1 MKLLL
6 LLLISSLVIISC
18 FRTIP
23 SSSSSSLSSSKLEL
37 NLFNFGKK
45 KDTSSTSSSTSSPVA
60 KVDPNKVIKL
70 EKISRTQNRDYNAE
84 AAAIAPK
91 KVEIKD
97 KQIISFNYQKSNQ
110 FPNLYK
116 GWIRSD
122 GDQIAKQMISSAKSA
137 LNKQEKYL
145 EILFDPVPNLDEV
158 SFGTVWN
165 KKFRGD
171 VTTNLK
177 VPDVAAS
184 RGIIII

>member
-1 MKLLL
+1 MKLLIIL
-6 LLLISSLVIISC
+6 LLALLVIVSC
-18 FRTIP
+18 FRTKP
-23 SSSSSSLSSSKLEL
+23 RSSPSYQLNLFNFFKKKDSGSSSSSSSSS
-37 NLFNFGKK
+37 
-45 KDTSSTSSSTSSPVA
+45 SSRVVA

-70 EKISRTQNRDYNAE
+70 ETISRKQGRDYNAE
-84 AAAIAPK
+84 AAAAAPK

-97 KQIISFNYQKSNQ
+97 KQVISFNYQKSNQ

-116 GWIRSD
+116 GWIRGD
-122 GDQIAKQMISSAKSA
+122 GDQIAKQMISSAKNA
-137 LNKQEKYL
+137 LNKKEKYL

-165 KKFRGD
+165 KRFRGD

-184 RGIIII
+184 RGIISF